1 MTFQALTNPDTLLA
15 QRSKIN
21 ANFTELYGVAF
32 EDDVTEASLP
42 AASAGNLGRRYWITD
57 RRGGCRV
64 KSNGTAW
71 IEQGPAINDVADLSA
86 AAAFGAL
93 PASPI
98 VGQRIRVTNVGNNPN
113 LELVWNGDWWA
124 PRGGEQALYTLKAPA
139 TATAGAALTIPNVVI
154 PGGLMGAY
162 GQLRIEAAYQLSE
175 NATALT
181 IAQDWD
187 GAAIMAFVTAHQ
199 RAFWRREIINTAV
212 AAQVIPQR
220 STELGGE
227 TSSNT
232 AGQTATKNTAVDRT
246 IGGSITATTASGTHT
261 TSLNRYNV
269 FLVGA

>member
-1 MTFQALTNPDTLLA
+1 MAQTTLANLQTLLT
-15 QRSKIN
+15 QRNAIN
-21 ANFTELYGVAF
+21 ANFSELYGVSF
-32 EDDVTEASLP
+32 EDDVTELTLP
-42 AASAGNLGRRYWITD
+42 AAGAGNLGRRYWITD

-64 KSNGTAW
+64 KSNGTSW
-71 IEQGPAINDVADLSA
+71 VEQGPAINDVADLSA

-124 PRGGEQALYTLKAPA
+124 PRGGEQALYTLKAPVV
-139 TATAGAALTIPNVVI
+139 ATAGAALTIPDVLI

-175 NATALT
+175 NAVTLT

-187 GAAIMAFVTAHQ
+187 GAAMMAFTTAHQ
-199 RAFWRREIINTAV
+199 RAFWRREILNTAV

-227 TSSNT
+227 TSTNT

-246 IGGSITATTASGTHT
+246 IHGTVTATTASGTHT